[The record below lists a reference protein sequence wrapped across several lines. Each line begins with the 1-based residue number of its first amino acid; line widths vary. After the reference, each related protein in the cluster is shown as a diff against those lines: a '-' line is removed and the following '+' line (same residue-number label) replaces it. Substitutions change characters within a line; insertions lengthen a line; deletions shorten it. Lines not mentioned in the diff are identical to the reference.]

1 MTKIVSIHEA
11 KTHLSRFLKEIED
24 GDELIIAR
32 GNTPIAKLVPITN
45 SRVSF
50 AMITPGF
57 LGIDPDAFITEDQA
71 LTKSFYES
79 GINP

>member
-1 MTKIVSIHEA
+1 MTKIVSIHET
-11 KTHLSRFLKEIED
+11 KTHLSRFLKEIEN

-50 AMITPGF
+50 ANITPGVQ
-57 LGIDPDAFITEDQA
+57 GIDPDAFLAEDEQLA
-71 LTKSFYES
+71 DSFYES

>member
-1 MTKIVSIHEA
+1 MPKIVSIHET
-11 KTHLSRFLKEIED
+11 KTHLSRFLKEIEN

-50 AMITPGF
+50 AKITPGF
-57 LGIDPDAFITEDQA
+57 LGVDRMHFLPRIR
-71 LTKSFYES
+71 L
-79 GINP
+79 

>member
-1 MTKIVSIHEA
+1 MTKIVSIHET
-11 KTHLSRFLKEIED
+11 KTHLSRFLKEIEN

-50 AMITPGF
+50 AKITPGF
-57 LGIDPDAFITEDQA
+57 LGIDPDAFLTEDQT
-71 LTKSFYES
+71 LTKSLYES
-79 GINP
+79 GVNP

>member
-1 MTKIVSIHEA
+1 
-11 KTHLSRFLKEIED
+11 
-24 GDELIIAR
+24 LIIAR

>member
-1 MTKIVSIHEA
+1 MA
-11 KTHLSRFLKEIED
+11 AGDDLS
-24 GDELIIAR
+24 IAR

-50 AMITPGF
+50 ANITPGF
-57 LGIDPDAFITEDQA
+57 LGIDPDAFLAEDAQLSKA
-71 LTKSFYES
+71 FYDS

>member
-11 KTHLSRFLKEIED
+11 KTHLSRFLKEIEN

-50 AMITPGF
+50 AKMTPVL
-57 LGIDPDAFITEDQA
+57 LGIDPDAFLAEDEA
-71 LTKSFYES
+71 LKKSFYDS

>member
-1 MTKIVSIHEA
+1 MTKIVSIHET
-11 KTHLSRFLKEIED
+11 KTHLSRFLKEIEN

-50 AMITPGF
+50 ANITPGF
-57 LGIDPDAFITEDQA
+57 LGIDPDAFLTEDQT
-71 LTKSFYES
+71 LTKSLYES
-79 GINP
+79 GVNP